1 MTGYKRMKVISVV
14 WGFILVLLVIGLTVI
29 GFVYKHESKVYK
41 EYEELLVK
49 QATSYVEDHSLY
61 PDESLKITDDEM
73 LEGGYL
79 ETTYVNG
86 HDCSSYVM
94 VLKNGKS
101 YSFDSFV
108 QCGNYKTKGY
118 K

>member
-1 MTGYKRMKVISVV
+1 MACYKRMKVISVV
-14 WGFILVLLVIGLTVI
+14 WGLILVLLVIGLTVI
-29 GFVYKHESKVYK
+29 GFVYKHESEVYK

-49 QATSYVEDHSLY
+49 QATSYVEDRSMY

-73 LEGGYL
+73 LDDGYL

-94 VLKNGKS
+94 VLKSGET
-101 YSFDSFV
+101 YDFEPFIR
-108 QCGNYKTKGY
+108 CGNYKTKGY
-118 K
+118 Q